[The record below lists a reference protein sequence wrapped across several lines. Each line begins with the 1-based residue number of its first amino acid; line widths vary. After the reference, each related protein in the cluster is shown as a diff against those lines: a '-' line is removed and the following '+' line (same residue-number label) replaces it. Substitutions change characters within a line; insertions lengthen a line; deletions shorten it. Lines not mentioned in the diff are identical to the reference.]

1 MLGFNPA
8 CWKYNFFYGGL
19 MSEVRT
25 KGADEKFCESCGEII
40 KQAAE
45 ICPKC
50 GVRQKSSKN
59 AENNWLTVLLLC
71 LFLGALG
78 IHRFYVGKTGTGI
91 LQLLTLGGCGI
102 WALIDLIMIVMQK
115 FTDKEGNFVTRS

>member
-50 GVRQKSSKN
+50 GVRQKNSPFPTATPTN
-59 AENNWLTVLLLC
+59 YQ
-71 LFLGALG
+71 FLKP
-78 IHRFYVGKTGTGI
+78 YY
-91 LQLLTLGGCGI
+91 Q
-102 WALIDLIMIVMQK
+102 LIDSLTKQNKWKK
-115 FTDKEGNFVTRS
+115 FYIRLFAIQFIN